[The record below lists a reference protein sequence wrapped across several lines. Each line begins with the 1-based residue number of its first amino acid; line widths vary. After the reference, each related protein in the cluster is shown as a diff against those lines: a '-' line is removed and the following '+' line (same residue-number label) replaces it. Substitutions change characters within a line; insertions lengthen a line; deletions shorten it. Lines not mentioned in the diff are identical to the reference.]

1 MLLIAACGIIK
12 LYSILKVLFC
22 QLLDSGKVGPE
33 RLKNNMEFSPKL
45 AITIFIQVNNSA
57 AAADYEYNMIIKHV
71 NMCVY
76 VQMKPPDVLLVNG
89 VR

>member
-1 MLLIAACGIIK
+1 MV
-12 LYSILKVLFC
+12 LK
-22 QLLDSGKVGPE
+22 DS
-33 RLKNNMEFSPKL
+33 RINMEFSPKL

-57 AAADYEYNMIIKHV
+57 DDDDDEYSIIIKHV

-76 VQMKPPDVLLVNG
+76 VQTKPPDVLLVNG